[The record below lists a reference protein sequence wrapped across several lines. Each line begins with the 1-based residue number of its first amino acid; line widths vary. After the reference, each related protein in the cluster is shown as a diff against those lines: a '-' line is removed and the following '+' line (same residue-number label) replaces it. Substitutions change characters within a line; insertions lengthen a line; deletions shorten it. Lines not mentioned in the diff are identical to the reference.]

1 MSEINE
7 IDYTL
12 GSAEVQEILGFNRN
26 EVNAFMRRFGHRTGF
41 HGVYKLGT
49 RELALLRL
57 DGTLAD
63 WVKKFCAPHRQTVSA
78 RKGKE

>member
-1 MSEINE
+1 MSEIDFSLTTADIME
-7 IDYTL
+7 T
-12 GSAEVQEILGFNRN
+12 LGFNRN
-26 EVNAFMRRFGHRTGF
+26 EANAFMRTFGHRAGF
-41 HGVYKLGT
+41 HRPYTIGT